1 MKLRKIL
8 SAALALTMS
17 LSLYTPAL
25 AAEAADARLTQVTL
39 AVKGTLNVGDEY
51 TEFYGEPSET
61 PLGTRWSLSWSSDA
75 TRLSVTATETGKVL
89 NMNLW
94 ETGDVVAPA
103 ASGGAYGLTFPNM
116 SLVEAREKAEAFLS
130 RVLSDNEKAVFT
142 EKESESLSATSYSF
156 RGEITLND
164 TATPMT
170 FQVRVRLSD
179 GAVTSFSR
187 GDESDYAGTPGAPDT
202 VTTAEKAGELL
213 KSTLKMRLEY
223 VWDEDRELAVLRYLP
238 ESTDDFYVDAA
249 TGALINLTELR
260 SRLNQQYTAGMGN
273 LKNEAMEDA
282 MLFAPEAGATL
293 TETELAGVAKLED
306 VLTKEALDSK
316 IRAWSELGLTG
327 FTLGSAS
334 YSVDRETGEVTARIS
349 YAKNTEEGI
358 YRRYVTVDGKT
369 GELLSMSG
377 YRPWQAEDTDILS
390 AAAAQKKGE
399 AFLQKLWGGQFGK
412 TALYT
417 PVSDGEKVTSYNFTF
432 AQKANG
438 YFYPANSISV
448 QVDAVNGSVMGFSK
462 DFDDDVKFDDAQ
474 GLISLEAAID
484 AWAGTFPVDFG
495 YMAIPVELNLD
506 QPEFMPLRNAGYTY
520 YNALKPGYA
529 YGERDAW
536 YTGVDAKTGEPVA
549 TPWTE
554 AKAMT
559 YDDLQGHWAQAALE
573 ELARYQV
580 GWLGGKAQPDKA
592 LTQLDYVMLLASAEG
607 YAIDLEQGDDIEWLY
622 SYALRRGILTEADKG
637 KDDRPITRSEMVK
650 MLLNSLGY
658 GPVAQLPGIFRC
670 DFADASAIPAPDLG
684 YAAIAQGLGIVKGDD
699 NGNFAPGRFATRC
712 EAAYMLWLYM
722 KR

>member
-1 MKLRKIL
+1 
-8 SAALALTMS
+8 
-17 LSLYTPAL
+17 
-25 AAEAADARLTQVTL
+25 
-39 AVKGTLNVGDEY
+39 
-51 TEFYGEPSET
+51 
-61 PLGTRWSLSWSSDA
+61 
-75 TRLSVTATETGKVL
+75 
-89 NMNLW
+89 
-94 ETGDVVAPA
+94 
-103 ASGGAYGLTFPNM
+103 
-116 SLVEAREKAEAFLS
+116 
-130 RVLSDNEKAVFT
+130 
-142 EKESESLSATSYSF
+142 
-156 RGEITLND
+156 
-164 TATPMT
+164 
-170 FQVRVRLSD
+170 
-179 GAVTSFSR
+179 
-187 GDESDYAGTPGAPDT
+187 
-202 VTTAEKAGELL
+202 
-213 KSTLKMRLEY
+213 
-223 VWDEDRELAVLRYLP
+223 
-238 ESTDDFYVDAA
+238 
-249 TGALINLTELR
+249 
-260 SRLNQQYTAGMGN
+260 
-273 LKNEAMEDA
+273 
-282 MLFAPEAGATL
+282 
-293 TETELAGVAKLED
+293 
-306 VLTKEALDSK
+306 
-316 IRAWSELGLTG
+316 
-327 FTLGSAS
+327 
-334 YSVDRETGEVTARIS
+334 
-349 YAKNTEEGI
+349 
-358 YRRYVTVDGKT
+358 
-369 GELLSMSG
+369 MSG

-399 AFLQKLWGGQFGK
+399 AFLQKLWGDQFGK

-549 TPWTE
+549 TPRTE

-699 NGNFAPGRFATRC
+699 NGNFAPGRFATQC